1 MCLCDIHILFK
12 LNSFFSFSDAQ
23 SGGDADFSVYSA
35 FQSHESEFDYLKS
48 QEIEEK
54 INKIKWLRQYNASN
68 FLLATNG
75 MYKSC
80 MCTLL

>member
-1 MCLCDIHILFK
+1 MFL
-12 LNSFFSFSDAQ
+12 Q
-23 SGGDADFSVYSA
+23 SGGDADYSVYSA

-54 INKIKWLRQYNASN
+54 INKLEWLKQYNASN

-75 MYKSC
+75 KNLHIQNYLRHHGVMPHYAF
-80 MCTLL
+80 